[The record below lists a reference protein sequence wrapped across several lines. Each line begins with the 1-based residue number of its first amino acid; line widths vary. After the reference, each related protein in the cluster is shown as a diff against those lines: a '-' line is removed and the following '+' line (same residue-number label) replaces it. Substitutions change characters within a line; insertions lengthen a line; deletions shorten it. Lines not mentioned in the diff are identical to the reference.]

1 MLRRPSARNLALRDT
16 ALAILVGAHN
26 PADFG
31 SEEDSFGAE
40 FGDDWGLDDDFEGE
54 GDFGDDDWGAE
65 FGAAAAKPTP
75 AKVQQVWKKH
85 ATQQARA
92 QKRALILE
100 PNKGSAIKV
109 ERYSFSID
117 QDITLGTASDISMTG
132 QPDTTIR
139 PQTVTMNAPTPMFAT
154 IANIKVANVSVTVG
168 PGNED
173 AYNYNANGW
182 GRSLDMP
189 TLSPANRATITGRY
203 TGFVPTGFVGGQE
216 VNFNAS
222 FKGPASIVA

>member
-1 MLRRPSARNLALRDT
+1 MRPNAKNLAMRDT

-31 SEEDSFGAE
+31 AEANDSFGAE
-40 FGDDWGLDDDFEGE
+40 FGDDWGLDDDFEG
-54 GDFGDDDWGAE
+54 DDDDWGAE
-65 FGAAAAKPTP
+65 FGAAALAKPTP
-75 AKVQQVWKKH
+75 SKVQQVWKKH
-85 ATQQARA
+85 ATGQARA

-100 PNKGSAIKV
+100 PNRGSSVKV

-117 QDITLGTASDISMTG
+117 QDIVLGTASDINMTG

-139 PQTVTMNAPTPMFAT
+139 PQTVTMNAPTTMFAT
-154 IANIKVANVSVTVG
+154 ISNIKVANVSVTVG

-182 GRSLDMP
+182 GRNLDMP
-189 TLSPANRATITGRY
+189 TLSPANRATVTGRY
-203 TGFVPTGFVGGQE
+203 TGFVPAGFVGGQT

>member
-1 MLRRPSARNLALRDT
+1 MRPTAKNLAMRDT

-26 PADFG
+26 PSDFG
-31 SEEDSFGAE
+31 GEADSFAGE
-40 FGDDWGLDDDFEGE
+40 FGDDWGLDEDLFE
-54 GDFGDDDWGAE
+54 GDFGDDDWGAD
-65 FGAAAAKPTP
+65 FGATAALAKPTP
-75 AKVQQVWKKH
+75 AKVQAVWKKH
-85 ATQQARA
+85 ASGQARA

-100 PNKGSAIKV
+100 PNRGSSVKV

-117 QDITLGTASDISMTG
+117 QDITFGTAVDINMTG

-154 IANIKVANVSVTVG
+154 ISNIKVANVSVTVG

-182 GRSLDMP
+182 GRTLDMP
-189 TLSPANRATITGRY
+189 TLSPANRATVTGRY
-203 TGFVPTGFVGGQE
+203 TGFVPAGFVGGQTA
-216 VNFNAS
+216 NFNAS

>member
-1 MLRRPSARNLALRDT
+1 
-16 ALAILVGAHN
+16 
-26 PADFG
+26 
-31 SEEDSFGAE
+31 
-40 FGDDWGLDDDFEGE
+40 
-54 GDFGDDDWGAE
+54 
-65 FGAAAAKPTP
+65 
-75 AKVQQVWKKH
+75 
-85 ATQQARA
+85 
-92 QKRALILE
+92 LILE
-100 PNKGSAIKV
+100 PNRGSAIKV

-117 QDITLGTASDISMTG
+117 QDITLGTSEDINMTG

-154 IANIKVANVSVTVG
+154 ISNIKVANVSVTVG

-182 GRSLDMP
+182 GRNLDMP

-203 TGFVPTGFVGGQE
+203 TGYVPAGFVGGQE